1 MVFDD
6 IRRDLKELVE
16 LVRRDEQYSAAVMSG
31 KLIPSDE
38 AAALHT
44 QRAWRISE
52 LTDQYG
58 LRGPEG

>member
-6 IRRDLKELVE
+6 MRRDLNELLE

-31 KLIPSDE
+31 KLVPSNE

-44 QRAWRISE
+44 QRALRISE
-52 LTDQYG
+52 LTNRYG
-58 LRGPEG
+58 LH